1 MPLDDESLPRDN
13 GDLVFAAPWQARAL
27 AIAVAVVEKLD
38 LPWDVFR
45 QHLMAEIAAD
55 PQRPYYDSW
64 GRALESMVLRTRPR
78 DTRGARRRH
87 ADRARA
93 ALAAV
98 CGQHRDPRTCLAV
111 GDDISDCRAVDFV
124 AGVITSGQACA
135 IEG

>member
-45 QHLMAEIAAD
+45 QRLMAEIAAD

-64 GRALESMVLRTRPR
+64 GRALESMVLELDLATPEAL
-78 DTRGARRRH
+78 DAATPIE
-87 ADRARA
+87 RAP
-93 ALAAV
+93 L
-98 CGQHRDPRTCLAV
+98 
-111 GDDISDCRAVDFV
+111 
-124 AGVITSGQACA
+124 
-135 IEG
+135 